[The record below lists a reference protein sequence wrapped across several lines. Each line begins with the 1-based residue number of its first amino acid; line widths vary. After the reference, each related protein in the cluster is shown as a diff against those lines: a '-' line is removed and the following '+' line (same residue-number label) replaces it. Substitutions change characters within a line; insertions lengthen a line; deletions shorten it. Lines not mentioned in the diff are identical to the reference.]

1 MNARSEPFVP
11 GAILTAHIVANFSV
25 APDDIDSLNT
35 RMASVPARST
45 SQGMFIVG
53 VLVAGV
59 LQGVVLPLAADLL
72 AEVLAVEVEVVV
84 LETH

>member
-25 APDDIDSLNT
+25 APDDMDSLNT
-35 RMASVPARST
+35 RMASGPARST
-45 SQGMFIVG
+45 SQGMF
-53 VLVAGV
+53 LVAGV
-59 LQGVVLPLAADLL
+59 LQGAVLPLAADLL
-72 AEVLAVEVEVVV
+72 AEGLALEVEVVV

>member
-25 APDDIDSLNT
+25 APDDMDSLNT
-35 RMASVPARST
+35 RMASGPARST
-45 SQGMFIVG
+45 SQGMFIAG

-59 LQGVVLPLAADLL
+59 LQGAVLPLAADLL
-72 AEVLAVEVEVVV
+72 AEGLALEVEVVV

>member
-25 APDDIDSLNT
+25 APDDMDYLNT

-53 VLVAGV
+53 VLLAGV
-59 LQGVVLPLAADLL
+59 LQGVVLLL
-72 AEVLAVEVEVVV
+72 VAGLLVEGLAVEVEVVV